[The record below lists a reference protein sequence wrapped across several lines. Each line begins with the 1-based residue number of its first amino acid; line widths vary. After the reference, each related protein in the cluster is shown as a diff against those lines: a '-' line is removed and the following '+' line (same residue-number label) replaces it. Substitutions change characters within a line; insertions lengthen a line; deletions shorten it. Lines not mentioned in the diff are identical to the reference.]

1 MGCSYGAY
9 QIGSYGFGYELLIH
23 IERLKEIKDKH
34 FQLTETLNDTAQ
46 DFTKPMPNVDGHDPF
61 YNEQLRLLKMN
72 QEYARLEYKVRY
84 IQERM
89 HRVKDERMALIL
101 NLKLSGKTYK
111 EISKTV
117 NLSISRS
124 QALMSDICND
134 IRGAVISGTE

>member
-1 MGCSYGAY
+1 MEHTRLEVMDLVMNYSY
-9 QIGSYGFGYELLIH
+9 H
-23 IERLKEIKDKH
+23 IKRLQEIRDTH

-46 DFTKPMPNVDGHDPF
+46 DFTKPMPNAEGQDPF